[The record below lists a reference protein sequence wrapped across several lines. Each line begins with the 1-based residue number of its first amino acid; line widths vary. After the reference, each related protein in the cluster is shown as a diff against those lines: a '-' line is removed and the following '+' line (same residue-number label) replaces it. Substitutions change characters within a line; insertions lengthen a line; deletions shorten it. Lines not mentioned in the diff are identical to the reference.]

1 MHSDNTPHT
10 ASDPGVENSADS
22 ETAMRPE
29 TAELC
34 FTPARELARALRA
47 REVSATEVVRA
58 LACGMHPLADG
69 SDMGGSLRNPASF
82 CNVVGFRPS
91 PGRVP
96 SWPVADGWF
105 TMAVQGPLARSVDD
119 VALLLS
125 VLAGPIRAARSP
137 WASPAQTSP
146 NCRSGSRAGCGW
158 RGRRTW
164 GECWV
169 SDRDGIV
176 QWPCSSGASRSSV
189 FSMKIRGAV
198 LERIGAPAPYV
209 ESTPLVVDELDL
221 GEPGPGE
228 ILVRIEAAGLC
239 HSDLSVV
246 DGNRVRP
253 VPMLLGHE
261 AAGRIERIGPGG
273 SDLRVGQRVVMTF
286 LPRCGDCEGCATNGR
301 TPCVP
306 GSVANNAGELLGGGR
321 RLLRGGETIQH
332 HLGVSGFATHAVVDR
347 RSVVPVDDD
356 VPPEIASVL
365 GCAVLTGGGALL
377 NSAKPGQGDR
387 IMVVGLGGVGM
398 AAVLVAAS
406 LRKDLGSE
414 VIAVDT
420 LPERLSLA
428 TELGAT
434 QVYTPVQLAE
444 RGIVAEVVVEA
455 AGNVRAFETAVAAT
469 AAGGTTVTVGL
480 PNPEARASISP
491 LGLVAQGRSIVGSYL
506 GSAVPSRDIPEYV
519 RMWREGRLPVERLV
533 SSRIRLGDINHAMDE
548 LAAGHGLRQVIV
560 FD

>member
-1 MHSDNTPHT
+1 
-10 ASDPGVENSADS
+10 
-22 ETAMRPE
+22 MRGS
-29 TAELC
+29 
-34 FTPARELARALRA
+34 
-47 REVSATEVVRA
+47 VS
-58 LACGMHPLADG
+58 
-69 SDMGGSLRNPASF
+69 F
-82 CNVVGFRPS
+82 
-91 PGRVP
+91 
-96 SWPVADGWF
+96 
-105 TMAVQGPLARSVDD
+105 
-119 VALLLS
+119 
-125 VLAGPIRAARSP
+125 
-137 WASPAQTSP
+137 
-146 NCRSGSRAGCGW
+146 
-158 RGRRTW
+158 
-164 GECWV
+164 
-169 SDRDGIV
+169 
-176 QWPCSSGASRSSV
+176 
-189 FSMKIRGAV
+189 MKIRGAV
-198 LERIGAPAPYV
+198 LERIGAPAPYA
-209 ESTPLVVDELDL
+209 ESTPLVVGELEL

-261 AAGRIERIGPGG
+261 AAGRVERIGPGE

-286 LPRCGDCEGCATNGR
+286 LPRCGECEGCATNGR

-321 RLLRGGETIQH
+321 RLLRGEETIQH

-356 VPPEIASVL
+356 VPPEVAAVL

-377 NSAKPGQGDR
+377 NSAKPGPGDR

-420 LPERLSLA
+420 LPEKLSLA

-434 QVYTPVQLAE
+434 QVYTPAELAE

-469 AAGGTTVTVGL
+469 ATGGTTVTVGL

-506 GSAVPSRDIPEYV
+506 GSAVPARDIPEYV

-533 SSRIRLGDINHAMDE
+533 SSRLRLEDINHAMDE